1 MPSKDLAPVATR
13 RKLVTKPFSR
23 ADKIF
28 YGITKAASGLAVSIV
43 GLILV
48 FLFGSSWPALQAQ
61 GFDFITGSTWDSS
74 QDPGVFQLGPMIWG
88 SFLIAFNGVFLAVPM
103 AISIA
108 YLIVF
113 MLSSRLA
120 KIATVLIDLLASTPS
135 IVIGLWGFIVFA
147 PVAAHWA
154 ELLNRYLGFFPF
166 FKVETENF
174 LGSPFIA
181 GWITAVMIV
190 PIIAS
195 VTREIFSQMDR
206 DLINAGLALGG
217 GRASTFFR
225 IVLPTSGGG
234 IVGGTLLGFGRALG
248 ETVAILFVLNIV
260 FDYNWINVT
269 KPEGGSVASMIL
281 SKFGEAG
288 PAEIEALLASGLVLF
303 VITLLVNWLAA
314 FIVDKAQPWRK

>member
-1 MPSKDLAPVATR
+1 MPSKDLAPVTAR

-48 FLFGSSWPALQAQ
+48 FLFASSWPALQAQ

-74 QDPGVFQLGPMIWG
+74 QEPGVFQLGPMIWG

-113 MLSSRLA
+113 MLSNRLA
-120 KIATVLIDLLASTPS
+120 KVATVLIDLLASTPS
-135 IVIGLWGFIVFA
+135 IVIGLWGFIIFA

-154 ELLNRYLGFFPF
+154 ELLNRYLGFLPF
-166 FKVETENF
+166 FKIETENF

-225 IVLPTSGGG
+225 IILPTSGGG

-288 PAEIEALLASGLVLF
+288 PAEIEALLAAGLVLF

>member
-1 MPSKDLAPVATR
+1 MSAKDLLPSAER
-13 RKLVTKPFSR
+13 RKLATKPFSK
-23 ADKIF
+23 ADKVF
-28 YGITKAASGLAVSIV
+28 YGLTKAASGIAVAIV
-43 GLILV
+43 VLILV

-61 GFDFITGSTWDSS
+61 GLDFITGSTWDSS
-74 QDPGVFQLGPMIWG
+74 QEPGVFQLGPMIWG

-113 MLSSRLA
+113 MLSSRMS

-147 PVAAHWA
+147 PVAASWA
-154 ELLNRYLGFFPF
+154 ELLNRYLGFLPF

-195 VTREIFSQMDR
+195 VTREIFSQMDK

-225 IVLPTSGGG
+225 IILPTSGGG

-260 FDYNWINVT
+260 FDYNWFNVT

>member
-1 MPSKDLAPVATR
+1 MSSNDLAPVSTR

-48 FLFGSSWPALQAQ
+48 FLFASSWPALEAQ
-61 GFDFITGSTWDSS
+61 GFDFIIGSTWDSS

-88 SFLIAFNGVFLAVPM
+88 SFLIAFSGVFLAVPM

-113 MLSSRLA
+113 MLSNRLA

-154 ELLNRYLGFFPF
+154 ELLNRYLGFLPF

-195 VTREIFSQMDR
+195 VTREIFSQMDK

-225 IVLPTSGGG
+225 IILPTSGGG

-303 VITLLVNWLAA
+303 VITLFVNWLAA
-314 FIVDKAQPWRK
+314 LIVDKAQPWRK